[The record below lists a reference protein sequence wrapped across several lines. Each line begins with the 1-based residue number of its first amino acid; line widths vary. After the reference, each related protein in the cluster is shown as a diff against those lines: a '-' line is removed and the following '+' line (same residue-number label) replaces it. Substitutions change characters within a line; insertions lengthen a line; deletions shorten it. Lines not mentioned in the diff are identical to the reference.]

1 MSGRRSHVR
10 FGMMPAAEGR
20 LRLLRDVVVQR
31 VEKGHVTAISREP
44 GIVGET
50 ITIEVPKNQTTELVR
65 VRIVESCPLIAEGHI
80 RHRLQLQAIVEPP
93 APART

>member
-20 LRLLRDVVVQR
+20 LRLLRDVVVQA
-31 VEKGHVTAISREP
+31 VEGGKVIAIGREP

-50 ITIEVPKNQTTELVR
+50 LTIEVPRNLTTELVR
-65 VRIVESCPLIAEGHI
+65 VRIVESCPLMAEGQV
-80 RHRLQLQAIVEPP
+80 RHRLLLQTIADAT
-93 APART
+93 APLRD